1 MDNENLTTT
10 QQQAAVMITPLT
22 GKQRVIAT
30 VTITADDGE
39 EITATQA
46 FDHKPVK
53 EELTKLITDEI
64 NARTNRKIIEGLTW
78 NGIPVWLSTENQLN
92 FKAAYD
98 LAVQAGGQNLPVTFK
113 LGEDADGKAV
123 YHTFAT
129 TEELSEFYLASV
141 EHIHQCL
148 EHGWQL
154 KELAARQVDEWEQA
168 RNDKSISEE
177 GEA

>member
-22 GKQRVIAT
+22 GKQRVMAT

-46 FDHKPVK
+46 FDHKPKK

-92 FKAAYD
+92 FKSAYD
-98 LAVQAGGQNLPVTFK
+98 MAVQTAGASLPVKFK
-113 LGEDADGKAV
+113 LGEQDGNALFW
-123 YHTFAT
+123 TFT
-129 TEELSEFYLASV
+129 TIEEITSFYNAIV
-141 EHIHQCL
+141 EHIHTCL
-148 EHGWQL
+148 ERGWNA
-154 KELAARQVDEWEQA
+154 KEGVIID
-168 RNDKSISEE
+168 D
-177 GEA
+177 

>member
-22 GKQRVIAT
+22 GKQRVMVT
-30 VTITADDGE
+30 VTMTADDGE

-64 NARTNRKIIEGLTW
+64 NARTNHKIIEGLTW
-78 NGIPVWLSTENQLN
+78 NDMPVWLSTENQLN

-129 TEELSEFYLASV
+129 TEEITSFYNAIV
-141 EHIHQCL
+141 EHIHSCL
-148 EHGWQL
+148 ERGWKA
-154 KELAARQVDEWEQA
+154 KEKVIIDY
-168 RNDKSISEE
+168 
-177 GEA
+177 

>member
-30 VTITADDGE
+30 AAITADDGE

-98 LAVQAGGQNLPVTFK
+98 LARLQGLYPRCRRSYGEFQAHK
-113 LGEDADGKAV
+113 L
-123 YHTFAT
+123 
-129 TEELSEFYLASV
+129 
-141 EHIHQCL
+141 
-148 EHGWQL
+148 
-154 KELAARQVDEWEQA
+154 RQTA
-168 RNDKSISEE
+168 
-177 GEA
+177 

>member
-22 GKQRVIAT
+22 GKQRVVAT

-64 NARTNRKIIEGLTW
+64 NARTNRKIIERLTW

-92 FKAAYD
+92 FKAAHD
-98 LAVQAGGQNLPVTFK
+98 MALQTAGASLPVKFK
-113 LGEDADGKAV
+113 LGEQDGN
-123 YHTFAT
+123 
-129 TEELSEFYLASV
+129 
-141 EHIHQCL
+141 
-148 EHGWQL
+148 
-154 KELAARQVDEWEQA
+154 
-168 RNDKSISEE
+168 RN
-177 GEA
+177 AP